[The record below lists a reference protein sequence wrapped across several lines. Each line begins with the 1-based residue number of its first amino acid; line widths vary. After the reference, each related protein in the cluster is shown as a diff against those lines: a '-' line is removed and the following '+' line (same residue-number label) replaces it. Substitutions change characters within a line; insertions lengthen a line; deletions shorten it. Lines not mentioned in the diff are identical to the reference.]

1 MGLQSDR
8 SDEAEGLRPDACLV
22 ISRLGL
28 VCQRVRRNERTAMAI
43 GDLAGP
49 QNRRFFGRD
58 EKAGRR
64 AVA

>member
-28 VCQRVRRNERTAMAI
+28 VGQRVRGNERTAMAI

-49 QNRRFFGRD
+49 KNRRFFGRD